1 MSRLSIG
8 LVHELITE
16 SLAAWHVAG
25 IVEQTS
31 DCAIVIG
38 AKREIRIE
46 PAQAGPMFRWTV
58 TIDGRTR
65 PAISL
70 LAVLRQVRGALDPG
84 YAVSRVRVAVSPV
97 VPS

>member
-1 MSRLSIG
+1 MSGLSIG

-25 IVEQTS
+25 IVETN
-31 DCAIVIG
+31 DRAIVIG
-38 AKREIRIE
+38 AKRQIRIE
-46 PAQAGPMFRWTV
+46 PTQAGSMFRWTV

-70 LAVLRQVRGALDPG
+70 LAVLRQVREALDPG
-84 YAVSRVRVAVSPV
+84 YAMSRVRVAVSPV
-97 VPS
+97 VPL